1 MWNAQE
7 AWALSDSQ
15 TPDGTQSIGSL
26 RLARLVIGLGKR
38 VGRMLPSPVRERL
51 ENRVFFSVFQVT
63 RVTNDAYGWK
73 PREEE

>member
-7 AWALSDSQ
+7 AWALSDSSAHGPQ
-15 TPDGTQSIGSL
+15 TPGSL
-26 RLARLVIGLGKR
+26 RLARVVIGLSQR
-38 VGRMLPSPVRERL
+38 VGRVLPGSIRQRL

-73 PREEE
+73 PGEKE